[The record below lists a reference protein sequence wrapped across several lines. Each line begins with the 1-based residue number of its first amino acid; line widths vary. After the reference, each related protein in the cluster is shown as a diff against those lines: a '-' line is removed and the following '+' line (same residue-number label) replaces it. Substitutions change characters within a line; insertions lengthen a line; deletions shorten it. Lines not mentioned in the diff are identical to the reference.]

1 MTGPWP
7 TVGDRWRDDQYP
19 LLVIAAGASLR
30 YAVTAT
36 VAGIDLQTVGSIL
49 LVVGVVGLPI
59 GLWLGISGRERERVR
74 QA

>member
-49 LVVGVVGLPI
+49 LVVGV
-59 GLWLGISGRERERVR
+59 SGS
-74 QA
+74 